1 MNSDGMAPKDANG
14 KPVVFEAEGRALAHS
29 GDVAAYF
36 SRPHRSVLRSIRGLL
51 ALEPSLDRS
60 NFVQVAVPDVRGRLQ
75 PAYDM
80 DRDGFTLLAMGFT
93 GLKALRFK
101 LAYVNA
107 FNQMENTLR
116 RETPVQTV
124 LAAPTAREFPDWPL
138 EEVRAKRAPA
148 DLYRM
153 VYGQLSA
160 QWIMPRL
167 GFPTP
172 PSTLFRYSSQL
183 SLFTAA

>member
-107 FNQMENTLR
+107 FKAHANAGFFYGASLADPTRLLEGDGKRMRHVKLR
-116 RETPVQTV
+116 PGQDVNV
-124 LAAPTAREFPDWPL
+124 KALSNLIAAAYDDIERRLTAGP
-138 EEVRAKRAPA
+138 K
-148 DLYRM
+148 
-153 VYGQLSA
+153 
-160 QWIMPRL
+160 I
-167 GFPTP
+167 
-172 PSTLFRYSSQL
+172 
-183 SLFTAA
+183 